1 MTRRA
6 MVGLIMWSIGP
17 RDQARG
23 SGFGAA
29 RGPVALQF
37 ASGCSVA
44 QPAFDLSIGWDGIDC
59 EKIASRHFAPSATN
73 KRGLEAVKMLNRGL
87 AEMRET
93 GEWYDIV
100 ASSLVE
106 ASSIT
111 Q

>member
-1 MTRRA
+1 
-6 MVGLIMWSIGP
+6 MVGLMVWSVGP
-17 RDQARG
+17 RDQASARRAVRLPWG
-23 SGFGAA
+23 SH
-29 RGPVALQF
+29 PDVLLP
-37 ASGCSVA
+37 SH
-44 QPAFDLSIGWDGIDC
+44 AFDLSISWDGIDC
-59 EKIASRHFAPSATN
+59 EKIASLHFATSATN

-87 AEMRET
+87 AELRET